1 VSARKRKPS
10 AKAAALLGIDI
21 ETTAKSPSI
30 KRRSSSRSKTPS
42 KAVKAVNEWK
52 PKNPPVLNCSPPG
65 YTPGW
70 ATENLFLCPA
80 NIDYLLADAIVPWLY
95 MIGVNTPNK
104 ITVLNCVLRAYII
117 YLLLG
122 GSYVLVTV
130 LLPVT
135 QVRAANT
142 CMLCPLCS
150 PLSVVVSLPP
160 HSLQILDC
168 ADGQC
173 ARRYSL
179 GSEFGAW
186 LDHFTDEMFGWV
198 FAFSVFYLIHLERGV
213 YSPHFISILM
223 VFAVLGVGGKAT
235 FEAKESGRK
244 FKDFE
249 FKHILGMYEEYYMT
263 YIYIALMTIY
273 VQTGAFPSA

>member
-1 VSARKRKPS
+1 MPRSTRSRSTARESPGRKVSARKRKPS

-42 KAVKAVNEWK
+42 KAVKAVKEWK
-52 PKNPPVLNCSPPG
+52 SKNPPVLNCSPPG

-135 QVRAANT
+135 Q
-142 CMLCPLCS
+142 
-150 PLSVVVSLPP
+150 
-160 HSLQILDC
+160 ILDC

-198 FAFSVFYLIHLERGV
+198 FAFSVFYLIHLEKGV
-213 YSPHFISILM
+213 YSPHFISIVM